1 MQKWTYPLAILIA
14 ALLIHYSRDGKDV
27 SPTGLVRSVMPW
39 SVKAESAAKRLLSG
53 ESGANVASTIQ
64 RIGHPTGQDPKLRDV
79 RVVYRDGVLQSQI
92 TVRWTGGYL
101 GGNYETTV
109 LWRCSEERDL
119 GIKILSDDAPFG
131 IASDNFRQLES
142 YFETHVYSVLKHNLG
157 EAVETRSFQPATE

>member
-1 MQKWTYPLAILIA
+1 MQKWTFPLAILIA
-14 ALLIHYSRDGKDV
+14 VLLFHYSRQGKDV
-27 SPTGLVRSVMPW
+27 TPVGLVRSVMPW

-53 ESGANVASTIQ
+53 DSGTNVASTIQ

-79 RVVYRDGVLQSQI
+79 RVAYRNGVLESTI
-92 TVRWTGGYL
+92 TVRWTGGFM

-119 GIKILSDDAPFG
+119 GIKIVSDDAPFG

-142 YFETHVYSVLKHNLG
+142 YFETNVYPVLKHNLG
-157 EAVETRSFQPATE
+157 EAQEVKSPETATE